1 MRKVQMSSFDEMMAN
16 MYQVETGIKGHGSGV
31 AGFPRSHDG
40 LEKAIKLMFTPL
52 SISSML
58 MSTRTALRLLI
69 RPQTPM
75 QNRAAAMVR

>member
-40 LEKAIKLMFTPL
+40 LEKAIKLAFDEGSCVTFKGEV
-52 SISSML
+52 IWEDSMAV
-58 MSTRTALRLLI
+58 S
-69 RPQTPM
+69 
-75 QNRAAAMVR
+75 